1 MTNKPQFVGER
12 VQTLLLDCA
21 KLTGKGPSSFE
32 GARCYASTS
41 AVSDGTVHPDQL
53 EQVTYNNRPSRAN
66 QIAQAGD
73 VIVARMQATSK
84 VLEVNETNEGF
95 IYSTGFAVL
104 SPHPSIISQRC
115 LFHLLLSPS
124 FKRSKDK
131 LCTGATQ
138 KAITNAGF
146 KKLKISFPR
155 RDYQDQAVS
164 KLDHVLGQIKN
175 SEQRLATLDALV
187 KSRFVE
193 MFGDPATNSHN
204 LPTERLSALGSLE
217 RGRSKHR
224 PRNAPELRGGPD
236 GPYPLVQ
243 TGDITN
249 AGLYLSTYEDTYTE
263 LGLHQSKIWPKGT
276 LCITIAAN
284 IAQTSILAIDACFP
298 DSVVGFTP
306 GPAIQNVFLHYWFDF
321 FQGILE
327 EQAPQA
333 AQKNINL
340 RILSEL
346 SVITPSMEMQQEF
359 ADFVAQVD
367 KSRFIAQQQIEK
379 LQMLYDKLAQDYFG

>member
-193 MFGDPATNSHN
+193 MFGNLSQYESQALCSCVHSLESGKSPKCQALQRKGSEPAV
-204 LPTERLSALGSLE
+204 LKLSAISSGRYRESENKALPKNVTPVPAKMVCKGDILLARKNTPE
-217 RGRSKHR
+217 LVGRSVLVRHTDGNIMFPDIVFR
-224 PRNAPELRGGPD
+224 MHPRNDINGVYLAHLLA
-236 GPYPLVQ
+236 YPLFESVRVLAH
-243 TGDITN
+243 GSAKSMSNIPK
-249 AGLYLSTYEDTYTE
+249 SE
-263 LGLHQSKIWPKGT
+263 L
-276 LCITIAAN
+276 
-284 IAQTSILAIDACFP
+284 AQLAIP
-298 DSVVGFTP
+298 LP
-306 GPAIQNVFLHYWFDF
+306 PLP
-321 FQGILE
+321 L
-327 EQAPQA
+327 
-333 AQKNINL
+333 
-340 RILSEL
+340 
-346 SVITPSMEMQQEF
+346 QQEF

-367 KSRFIAQQQIEK
+367 KSRFAQRE
-379 LQMLYDKLAQDYFG
+379 